1 MKRYLLPIL
10 LLLPLLIVGCK
21 SSTSS
26 TTLSS
31 VAQLSTF
38 AFASNDSFP
47 GLAAATFKIE
57 ERLDTGYVYNP
68 DSILYGTPLD
78 SVVPVFT
85 FAATPGSV
93 LLQTADTTIVLSG
106 KDTINFNR
114 TPIYLTVKSSD
125 GTTTKVYEINA
136 TVHQVDPDLFTWECL
151 TEQAFTPDNSAM
163 QVLLLR
169 DQFVCMK
176 DNGFHLSFYRSA
188 DGVTWTEAGTP
199 SGLPASCNV
208 RGIVSDDEQLYYADT
223 TGLYTSADGLQWTH
237 ETYSDFTLRTMLLSW
252 NGAVWALAYTNG
264 EPVLAKTEDG
274 VMRLTPLRITSPFP
288 VSDFAAVVF
297 ESAAFRA
304 RAMIIGGFA
313 EDGTSLN
320 TRWNLEYS
328 VSDTTNGGYRL
339 LDFSIDRPQ
348 FAGLTGISVV
358 WYNHSLYMFG
368 GVDTTMQYRGR
379 DIFVSTDEGLS
390 WATADTSKCA
400 LPDTYTPRQRLSS
413 LVYDDN
419 IYLFGGETQDASYSD
434 VYRGRLNSIDW

>member
-1 MKRYLLPIL
+1 M
-10 LLLPLLIVGCK
+10 LPLLIVGCK
-21 SSTSS
+21 KSSSS
-26 TTLSS
+26 STLSS

-68 DSILYGTPLD
+68 DSILFGTPLD

-85 FAATPGSV
+85 FAATPGSAI
-93 LLQTADTTIVLSG
+93 LSTADTTIVLTG
-106 KDTINFNR
+106 KDTVNFNR

-169 DQFVCMK
+169 DRFICLK
-176 DNGFHLSFYRSA
+176 DNGFRISLYNSA
-188 DGVTWTEAGTP
+188 DGVTWSEEQTP
-199 SGLPASCNV
+199 TGLPASCRV
-208 RGIVSDDEQLYYADT
+208 RGIISDDEQLYYADT

-252 NGAVWALAYTNG
+252 NGAVWALAYNADG
-264 EPVLAKTEDG
+264 KPVLAKTEDG
-274 VMRLTPLRITSPFP
+274 VMRLTPLYITSPFP
-288 VSDFAAVVF
+288 VSDFATVVF
-297 ESAAFRA
+297 ESAAYRA

-339 LDFSIDRPQ
+339 LDYAIDRPQ
-348 FAGLTGISVV
+348 FAGMTGMSVV

-379 DIFVSTDEGLS
+379 DIFVSTDEGMS
-390 WATADTSKCA
+390 WAAADTSKCA
-400 LPDTYTPRQRLSS
+400 LPDTYTPRQRLSAI
-413 LVYDDN
+413 VYDDN

>member
-10 LLLPLLIVGCK
+10 LLLPLLIAGCK

-93 LLQTADTTIVLSG
+93 LLRTADTTIVLSG
-106 KDTINFNR
+106 KDTVDFTR

-136 TVHQVDPDLFTWECL
+136 SVHQVDPDLFTWECL

-163 QVLLLR
+163 QVLLLH
-169 DQFVCMK
+169 DQFVCLK
-176 DNGFHLSFYRSA
+176 DNGFRLSLYRSDNGA
-188 DGVTWTEAGTP
+188 VWTAAETP
-199 SGLPASCNV
+199 AGLPASCLV
-208 RGIVSDDEQLYYADT
+208 RSIISDGDLLYYADT
-223 TGLYTSADGLQWTH
+223 TGLYTSADGQQWTH
-237 ETYSDFTLRTMLLSW
+237 EAYTDFTLRTMLMAW
-252 NGAVWALAYTNG
+252 NGTVWALAYDNG
-264 EPVLAKTEDG
+264 TPVLAKKEG
-274 VMRLTPLRITSPFP
+274 ERLQLTDLRIASPFP
-288 VSDFAAVVF
+288 VSDFATVAF
-297 ESAAFRA
+297 ESAAYRE

-320 TRWNLEYS
+320 TRWNLEYTTT
-328 VSDTTNGGYRL
+328 DTTHGGYRL
-339 LDFSIDRPQ
+339 LDFSVDRPQ
-348 FAGLTGISVV
+348 FAGLTGVSVV
-358 WYNHSLYMFG
+358 WYNHTLYMFG
-368 GVDTTMQYRGR
+368 GVDTTMQYRGSN
-379 DIFVSTDEGLS
+379 IFVSTDEGLS
-390 WATADTSKCA
+390 WAVADTSKCQ
-400 LPDTYTPRQRLSS
+400 LPATYTPRQRQSA

>member
-10 LLLPLLIVGCK
+10 LLLPLFIMGCK

-93 LLQTADTTIVLSG
+93 LLHTADTTVFLTG
-106 KDTINFNR
+106 KDTIDFTR
-114 TPIYLTVKSSD
+114 TPIYLTVNSSD
-125 GTTTKVYEINA
+125 GTTTKVYEIHA
-136 TVHQVDPDLFTWECL
+136 TVHQVDPDLFTWKCL

-163 QVLLLR
+163 QVVLLH
-169 DQFVCMK
+169 DQFVCIK
-176 DNGFHLSFYRSA
+176 DNGFRLSLYRSD
-188 DGVTWTEAGTP
+188 DGAIWAEAETP
-199 SGLPASCNV
+199 SGLPASCSV
-208 RGIVSDDEQLYYADT
+208 RGIISDNEMLYYADT
-223 TGLYTSADGLQWTH
+223 TGLYTSSDGVRWVH
-237 ETYSDFTLRTMLLSW
+237 ETYSEFTLRTMLMAW
-252 NGAVWALAYTNG
+252 NGTVWALAYDHG
-264 EPVLAKTEDG
+264 EPVLAKKEG
-274 VMRLTPLRITSPFP
+274 ESLQLTSLRIDSPFP
-288 VSDFAAVVF
+288 VSDFAAVAF
-297 ESAAFRA
+297 ESAADRA

-320 TRWNLEYS
+320 TRWNLEYTTT
-328 VSDTTNGGYRL
+328 DTTHGGYRL
-339 LDFSIDRPQ
+339 MDFSIDRPQ
-348 FAGLTGISVV
+348 FAGLTGVSVV
-358 WYNHSLYMFG
+358 WYNHTLYMFG

-390 WATADTSKCA
+390 WTATDTSKCA
-400 LPDTYTPRQRLSS
+400 LPEAYTPRQRLSA